1 MSKGKRLLIGT
12 LIMNILLITFIII
25 SIRYSIKI
33 ENKNIAY
40 YYDGLPFFLSLLTS
54 LLSLATYI
62 KLNNSDEEGY
72 FLKEEIFMTFWPI
85 YPLVSLFF
93 SRNTTLIIPLLII
106 SIVYLLLI
114 IYVIFDKER
123 KTRNTNFE
131 VKQLGHLSI
140 ILAVIYGLFTY
151 IFIKSAPNFDIS
163 EKIIK
168 LFTIFSPS
176 LLFVMIVITYFNKK
190 LLRELTTNSVK
201 LNVSKLFMIIS
212 FMVQAIVVLLFIL
225 LIFDFYAFNSSNYNK
240 ISNAIHLFYN
250 ITMISSLVTFIIY
263 LKTNQYDY
271 KKDEIFLLY
280 WSFYP
285 LAIYFISKVYII
297 LLLSIVYFG
306 LLCYNIF
313 FKSKPYEV
321 FYADMKK
328 AGIRIAVTNGVI
340 MAIQIDVILLLNI
353 FEVKENVIWKIF
365 QYVPIPV
372 FIVFLIIHIILIRNY
387 KLASKYEKKIEY

>member
-1 MSKGKRLLIGT
+1 
-12 LIMNILLITFIII
+12 
-25 SIRYSIKI
+25 
-33 ENKNIAY
+33 
-40 YYDGLPFFLSLLTS
+40 
-54 LLSLATYI
+54 
-62 KLNNSDEEGY
+62 
-72 FLKEEIFMTFWPI
+72 MTFWPI

-151 IFIKSAPNFDIS
+151 IFIKSAPNFDIT